1 MSANDT
7 YEAVTSTEGDYVV
20 PGHNAQTSANDT
32 YETVT
37 STEGDYVVV
46 SDMVIIIITP
56 NTTRGGSERDP
67 F

>member
-7 YEAVTSTEGDYVV
+7 YEA
-20 PGHNAQTSANDT
+20 
-32 YETVT
+32 VT

-67 F
+67 FWE